1 MSALEFL
8 RFSPIPPQRA
18 GISAGDLLF
27 RVDGQIIQANKPE
40 DYEVFGNMIKQY
52 KTDSTIYLSGKR
64 ADKEEQWTATLDKRP
79 TPSQELP
86 EHEDES
92 LELTVRELS
101 FSDRIFQRLNDDQ
114 DALFVENVEPAGW
127 SSLAGLRQ
135 GDLLLT
141 VNGNAVGT
149 VDDFAQEINA
159 CSKENSP
166 HVIFFIKRA
175 SILYSSRSSELG
187 SFLKIF
193 ISLLYN

>member
-1 MSALEFL
+1 MEAWKPWLGVRTQVLTRDLAEALGLESNVRGIRISQVF
-8 RFSPIPPQRA
+8 PDTPAARA

-52 KTDSTIYLSGKR
+52 KTDSTISLSGKR

-86 EHEDES
+86 EYEDES

-114 DALFVENVEPAGW
+114 DAF
-127 SSLAGLRQ
+127 
-135 GDLLLT
+135 
-141 VNGNAVGT
+141 
-149 VDDFAQEINA
+149 
-159 CSKENSP
+159 C
-166 HVIFFIKRA
+166 
-175 SILYSSRSSELG
+175 
-187 SFLKIF
+187 
-193 ISLLYN
+193 